1 MPTSDIVVLSRAK
14 ERDHSL
20 DQQVNQTLRETGY
33 AGLQRVR
40 CRVQDGIIELSGDV
54 PSFYFK
60 QLAQELLLAL
70 KHVQGVEN
78 HLSVRCS
85 G

>member
-1 MPTSDIVVLSRAK
+1 MPTLAIVALSHAK
-14 ERDHSL
+14 DRDHSL
-20 DQQVNQTLRETGY
+20 HQQVKQTLRETGY
-33 AGLQRVR
+33 AGLQRVH
-40 CRVQDGIIELSGDV
+40 CRVEDGIIELSGDV

-78 HLSVRCS
+78 HLCVRCS
-85 G
+85 P

>member
-1 MPTSDIVVLSRAK
+1 MPASVNVVIAHAGV
-14 ERDHSL
+14 RDHSL
-20 DQQVNQTLRETGY
+20 HQQADQTLRETGY
-33 AGLQRVR
+33 AALHRVH
-40 CRVQDGIIELSGDV
+40 CHVKGGIVELSGDV

-78 HLSVRCS
+78 HLRVRCS
-85 G
+85 T